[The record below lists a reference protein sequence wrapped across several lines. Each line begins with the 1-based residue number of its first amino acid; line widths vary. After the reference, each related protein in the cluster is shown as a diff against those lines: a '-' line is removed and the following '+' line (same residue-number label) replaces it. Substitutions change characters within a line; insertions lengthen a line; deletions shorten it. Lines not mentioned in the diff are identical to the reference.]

1 MAETQ
6 TRIVIADDHPLVRGA
21 LGQALSAAI
30 PAEIAE
36 TADLDGLMREL
47 EAYPD
52 PDLVLLDLAMPG
64 MRGLSG
70 LLYLRAQ
77 HPKTT
82 PIETMRDAVRRVL
95 KGEVWVPADVD
106 LSESPDQETTG
117 IVRRLASLTPQQAR
131 VLMMLSEGLLNKQI
145 AYELSVSEATVK
157 AHVSAILTKLGVE
170 SRTQAVIAA
179 GKIGGVAG

>member
-47 EAYPD
+47 EAHPD

-77 HPKTT
+77 HP
-82 PIETMRDAVRRVL
+82 AVHVGAQAAL
-95 KGEVWVPADVD
+95 GAEV
-106 LSESPDQETTG
+106 G
-117 IVRRLASLTPQQAR
+117 QAER
-131 VLMMLSEGLLNKQI
+131 
-145 AYELSVSEATVK
+145 
-157 AHVSAILTKLGVE
+157 
-170 SRTQAVIAA
+170 
-179 GKIGGVAG
+179 GGVVGRGVDGCHG